1 MIRTA
6 RLTLRDEVAL
16 NELRGHLFAPG
27 DAWARCERIA
37 DVLAGLVRGGRLS
50 SEARALFESELVDQ
64 LPAWPEFVAQA
75 AARCSAVRAAAAVQ
89 AAAER
94 ERRDEESARRAEVLR
109 RAPAER
115 SLAEGRI
122 RAQLRPPAA
131 PTLRVVVAYAVC
143 LHPKAD
149 QALRNCAPQA
159 ERVDVSGS
167 RFDYSALLVALWE
180 DRRDFLLI
188 EHDIEISPEIL
199 DSFAA
204 CPEPWCSVG
213 SDPGSGTALQCN
225 RIRRELIDAAP
236 DAFASFAGRE
246 WDQGHDA
253 AALAAFASAGAEVH
267 RHREARTVHH
277 RAQHQLLLA
286 AARQF
291 AGLYGQL
298 DGETTR

>member
-37 DVLAGLVRGGRLS
+37 DVLAELVRGGRLS
-50 SEARALFESELVDQ
+50 PDARALFESELVGS
-64 LPAWPEFVAQA
+64 LPAWPEYVAQA
-75 AARCSAVRAAAAVQ
+75 AARRAADAERAAIR

-94 ERRDEESARRAEVLR
+94 ERLDEESARRAEVLR
-109 RAPAER
+109 RALAER
-115 SLAEGRI
+115 SLVEGRI
-122 RAQLRPPAA
+122 RAQLRPPAE

-149 QALRNCAPQA
+149 QVLRRCAPQA

-167 RFDYSALLVALWE
+167 RFDYAALIAALWS

-188 EHDIEISPEIL
+188 EHDVEISAEIL

-236 DAFASFAGRE
+236 EAFASFAGRE
-246 WDQGHDA
+246 WDQALDA
-253 AALAAFASAGAEVH
+253 AALAAFASSGAEVH
-267 RHREARTVHH
+267 QHPEVRTVHH

-291 AGLYGQL
+291 ADLYAQL
-298 DGETTR
+298 DGSE